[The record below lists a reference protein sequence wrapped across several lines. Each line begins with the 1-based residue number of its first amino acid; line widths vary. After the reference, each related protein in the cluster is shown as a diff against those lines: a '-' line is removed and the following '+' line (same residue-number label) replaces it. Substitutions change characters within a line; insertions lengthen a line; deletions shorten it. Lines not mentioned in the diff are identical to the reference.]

1 MHTPRVTQEVVGWKT
16 GASFKA
22 EAKLRGKRTKEVG
35 YEVGGITI
43 VVTSGGARAAGPSC
57 HDGAPNLQPLTP
69 PGQGCVQ
76 VVEGHLAKRGVV
88 YQGRGDFSM
97 RTIHVGQSYRGC
109 TGKNEGS
116 EGPCCCVWG
125 ARDHEEAGRERGDG
139 SSPRVPTPCSQRT
152 ELPHTAFF
160 KVCPLSHW
168 LVAAS
173 GKTGSRDRVGSRRR
187 EDKHQLS
194 IHHVS

>member
-16 GASFKA
+16 GASFEA

-43 VVTSGGARAAGPSC
+43 VVTCGGAGAAGASC
-57 HDGAPNLQPLTP
+57 HDDP

-88 YQGRGDFSM
+88 YQGRGDFGM

-109 TGKNEGS
+109 TGDNEGS
-116 EGPCCCVWG
+116 EGPCSCVWA

-139 SSPRVPTPCSQRT
+139 SAPRVPTLCSQRM
-152 ELPHTAFF
+152 ELPHTGFF

-168 LVAAS
+168 LVVAS
-173 GKTGSRDRVGSRRR
+173 GKTRSWDRGGSRRR
-187 EDKHQLS
+187 EDKHQLN